1 MENAEQ
7 TRPKQDGEAKGSS
20 DSPRVARTLQ
30 FKATVLVVALA
41 LGVTVVV
48 SSFFVRSGVRLVRE
62 RDSEQLVQLGRM
74 AARAVAPAADSRD
87 RHALANLAD
96 SCADG
101 DQLSYIRFMDLEGYE
116 LAAAEHG
123 DRGLLVHARR
133 WWANRPPPGVP
144 IAHKVPGERQHVLCV
159 TFPVNV
165 PEAGEPADT
174 KEVRLVGYVHAGL
187 IASEWHEW
195 MSSRLDTAIGA
206 GVLAIG
212 IAIPLGFL
220 LVRRIVSPLDDLAA
234 VMHRFAEGK
243 LDVRSPVRRHDEIGR
258 LVTVFN
264 RMADLHQQTHERIV
278 RLNTTLEKRV
288 SQRTQQLREL
298 AARDPLTGLYNRRH
312 FNEVLRRSMSE
323 ALRYDNGLSCLMI
336 DLDDFKAVNDTFGH
350 YVGDE
355 VLVLMASTITSQLRA
370 ADVAARYGGDEFVVL
385 LPQTETDQA
394 RVLGERIMERFCE
407 NIGMCLPKVR
417 ASLSVGIASVQLQR
431 AFSADSL
438 LRAADRA
445 LYSAKEA
452 GRSCIITAPEAE
464 DQPGAC
470 PPAAQFRG

>member
-1 MENAEQ
+1 
-7 TRPKQDGEAKGSS
+7 
-20 DSPRVARTLQ
+20 
-30 FKATVLVVALA
+30 
-41 LGVTVVV
+41 
-48 SSFFVRSGVRLVRE
+48 
-62 RDSEQLVQLGRM
+62 
-74 AARAVAPAADSRD
+74 
-87 RHALANLAD
+87 
-96 SCADG
+96 
-101 DQLSYIRFMDLEGYE
+101 
-116 LAAAEHG
+116 
-123 DRGLLVHARR
+123 
-133 WWANRPPPGVP
+133 
-144 IAHKVPGERQHVLCV
+144 
-159 TFPVNV
+159 
-165 PEAGEPADT
+165 
-174 KEVRLVGYVHAGL
+174 HAGL

-195 MSSRLDTAIGA
+195 MSSRLDMAIGA
-206 GVLAIG
+206 GVLAVG

-220 LVRRIVSPLDDLAA
+220 LVRRIVSPLDELAA

-288 SQRTQQLREL
+288 SQRTRQLREL

-312 FNEVLRRSMSE
+312 FNEVLKRSMSE

-336 DLDDFKAVNDTFGH
+336 DLDDFKAVNDAFGH
-350 YVGDE
+350 QVGDE

-394 RVLGERIMERFCE
+394 RVLGERIMERFSE

-445 LYSAKEA
+445 LYSAKAA
-452 GRSCIITAPEAE
+452 GRSCIITASEAE
-464 DQPGAC
+464 DHPGAC